1 LGTRKLN
8 LITTHSLDQ
17 NFASKTSQSLKYDG
31 RLAAFGIR
39 DAMPMRLADMD
50 FVLLKVITK
59 GR

>member
-1 LGTRKLN
+1 LN

-50 FVLLKVITK
+50 FVLLKVMTK